1 MRITFKQ
8 FLADSIIKS
17 ATYTTL
23 EVQHAVEFLNKNAR
37 SGLKSIS
44 NGSIMW
50 RGFGYNH
57 IASDEMWTKVDT
69 STLHRTSRDTNNV
82 YQLLMDNSDLLRDY
96 PSRTKSLFCTT
107 SLHHARD
114 YTTGGKMPYAV
125 IPVDGTKIAVSH
137 YSDFIMTQFDNMLQF
152 RNVNSMSTYMGVM
165 LQYIGVDKN
174 ADYEWA
180 DFDKIANKLN
190 STPSAIL
197 ALCMSKERGYHVVA
211 NTDAAHHVWDK
222 MYNSNSLAK
231 LSQDDVNALVGFVN
245 TGDIELDETMQ
256 KFYVFLEKAGEDKAQ
271 ALANYFGDPSR
282 LKLSLASAGDA
293 LPTDKGLGREV
304 WFEGTAIIIPLTAFR
319 QILLQLE
326 DLDYPIDNDLYRQ
339 VMSK

>member
-1 MRITFKQ
+1 MVIGGKMRITFKQ

-17 ATYTTL
+17 ATYTAL

-44 NGSIMW
+44 NGSVIW
-50 RGFGYNH
+50 RGFGDNH

-69 STLHRTSRDTNNV
+69 STLYRTSRDTNNL
-82 YQLLMDNSDLLRDY
+82 YQVLMDNSDLLRDY
-96 PSRTKSLFCTT
+96 PSRTKSLHCTT
-107 SLHHARD
+107 SLDHALN
-114 YTTGGKMPYAV
+114 YTVGGKMPYAV

-152 RNVNSMSTYMGVM
+152 RDVDTMSVYMGDM

-174 ADYEWA
+174 ADYRWV

-197 ALCMSKERGYHVVA
+197 ALRMSKQRGYDVVA
-211 NTDAAHHVWDK
+211 EDVNAHKLWDK
-222 MYNSNSLAK
+222 MYNSNSLTK

-245 TGDIELDETMQ
+245 TGDIELEEPMQ
-256 KFYVFLEKAGEDKAQ
+256 KFYVFLEKAGKDKAQ

-282 LKLSLASAGDA
+282 LKLSLASAGM
-293 LPTDKGLGREV
+293 LYPLMKV
-304 WFEGTAIIIPLTAFR
+304 WGERCGSKV
-319 QILLQLE
+319 LLL
-326 DLDYPIDNDLYRQ
+326 L
-339 VMSK
+339 SH